1 MISNILEQEDVVKGM
16 PDAALQQEAQAP
28 SGMLQ
33 QFLVISEIKRRT
45 DMRKRH
51 QNQMQEQPQGTVAE
65 QIVMEGITG
74 IAPQQGVGMPPQM
87 GPQQMLPQGGPQMPP
102 QMPPQQPPPGMPPMA
117 AATGGIMRMA
127 NGGLTG
133 MPERMRSQACKLS
146 LWRELESLLRRQA
159 GLLRRRIRRYSE
171 KLR

>member
-74 IAPQQGVGMPPQM
+74 SAPQQGVGMPPQM
-87 GPQQMLPQGGPQMPP
+87 GPQQMPPKVGHRCHLRCLRKVCLPRCP
-102 QMPPQQPPPGMPPMA
+102 
-117 AATGGIMRMA
+117 
-127 NGGLTG
+127 
-133 MPERMRSQACKLS
+133 
-146 LWRELESLLRRQA
+146 RRC
-159 GLLRRRIRRYSE
+159 LHNSRRRECPRWPRPQVG
-171 KLR
+171 